1 MKSKIVSLDE
11 LKSITDNLKS
21 KDKVV
26 VATGGCFDILH
37 AGHVQYLEQ
46 AKTYGDVLVLFMNSD
61 SSVRRLK
68 GPKRP
73 IVSEE
78 ERAVVAAGLGCID
91 YVCLFDEDTPEN
103 IISEIEPDV
112 WAKGADYE
120 GEDIPEAKII
130 NGYGGKIAYISFVE
144 GCSSTNIVEKI
155 IKTYTGE

>member
-21 KDKVV
+21 KGKVV

-91 YVCLFDEDTPEN
+91 YVCLFNEDTPEN
-103 IISEIEPDV
+103 VISEIKPDV

-120 GEDIPEAKII
+120 GKDIPEAKII

>member
-1 MKSKIVSLDE
+1 MKSKIICLDE
-11 LKSITDNLKS
+11 LKSITTDLKS
-21 KDKVV
+21 EGKVV

-46 AKTYGDVLVLFMNSD
+46 AKTFGDVLILFMNSD

-68 GPKRP
+68 GAKRP

-78 ERAVVAAGLGCID
+78 ERAIVAAGLGCID
-91 YVCLFDEDTPEN
+91 YVCLFDENTPEKV
-103 IISEIEPDV
+103 ISEIKPDI

-120 GEDIPEAKII
+120 GKDIPESKII
-130 NGYGGKIAYISFVE
+130 NGYGGRIAYISFVE

>member
-21 KDKVV
+21 EDKVV

-46 AKTYGDVLVLFMNSD
+46 AKAYGDILVLFMNSD

-73 IVSEE
+73 IVTEE
-78 ERAVVAAGLGCID
+78 ERAIVAAGLGCID
-91 YVCLFDEDTPEN
+91 YVCLFNEDTPERV
-103 IISEIEPDV
+103 ISEIEPDI

-120 GEDIPEAKII
+120 GKDISEAKII